1 MNFRTLPGLLAF
13 LLVLTCATGTSAASD
28 SQRQAVARLF
38 ELTHMQ
44 RLIEESVDGVLA
56 LQIAQNPALA
66 EHKNALRA
74 FLEKYI
80 GWQGL
85 KDDLAAMYLQ
95 SFTVAELDEMNAFY
109 SSPTG
114 QKVLQRLP
122 ELVQQ
127 RNQLAMRRLQ
137 EHIGELQQEI
147 ATTILTPGAGQ

>member
-1 MNFRTLPGLLAF
+1 MNSRTLTGILALLMA
-13 LLVLTCATGTSAASD
+13 LACPTVSHAGSD
-28 SQRQAVARLF
+28 SHRQAVARLF
-38 ELTHMQ
+38 ELTHVQ
-44 RLIEESVDGVLA
+44 RLIEESVDGALA

-66 EHKNALRA
+66 QHREALRA

-80 GWQGL
+80 GWPAL

-95 SFTVAELDEMNAFY
+95 AFTEADLDEMNAFY

-127 RNQLAMRRLQ
+127 RNQLALRRLQ
-137 EHIGELQQEI
+137 EHIGELQREI
-147 ATTILTPGAGQ
+147 DAGAGK

>member
-1 MNFRTLPGLLAF
+1 MKSRTLTGILA
-13 LLVLTCATGTSAASD
+13 VLFMLTSPAASPAEPD
-28 SQRQAVARLF
+28 RHRQAVTKLF

-66 EHKNALRA
+66 AHRNALRA

-80 GWQGL
+80 GWQAL
-85 KDDLAAMYLQ
+85 KEDLTAMYLQ
-95 SFTVAELDEMNAFY
+95 AFTEAELAEMNGFY

-127 RNQLAMRRLQ
+127 RNQLAMQRLQ
-137 EHIGELQQEI
+137 EHLGELQKEI
-147 ATTILTPGAGQ
+147 NAGSGE

>member
-1 MNFRTLPGLLAF
+1 MNSRTLTGILA
-13 LLVLTCATGTSAASD
+13 VLFILASPVTSPAGPD
-28 SQRQAVARLF
+28 SHLQAVTRLF

-44 RLIEESVDGVLA
+44 RLIEDSVDGVIA

-66 EHKNALRA
+66 AHRDALRA

-80 GWQGL
+80 GWNAL
-85 KDDLAAMYLQ
+85 KDDLTAMYLQ
-95 SFTVAELDEMNAFY
+95 AFTEAELDQMNAFY

-127 RNQLAMRRLQ
+127 RNQLAMQRLQ
-137 EHIGELQQEI
+137 EHISELQQEI
-147 ATTILTPGAGQ
+147 GAGAGK

>member
-1 MNFRTLPGLLAF
+1 MNSRTLTGLLA
-13 LLVLTCATGTSAASD
+13 LLLALACPTESYAGPD
-28 SQRQAVARLF
+28 GHRQAVARLF

-56 LQIAQNPALA
+56 LQLAQDPALA
-66 EHKNALRA
+66 EHREALRA
-74 FLEKYI
+74 FLEKHI
-80 GWQGL
+80 GWQAL
-85 KDDLAAMYLQ
+85 KNDLEAMYLQ
-95 SFTVAELDEMNAFY
+95 SFTETELNEMNAFY

-137 EHIGELQQEI
+137 EHIGELQREI
-147 ATTILTPGAGQ
+147 SPGGGK

>member
-1 MNFRTLPGLLAF
+1 MNFRTLTGILA
-13 LLVLTCATGTSAASD
+13 VLFILASPVTSPAGPD
-28 SQRQAVARLF
+28 GHRQAVTRLF

-44 RLIEESVDGVLA
+44 RLIEDSVDGVLN

-66 EHKNALRA
+66 EHRDALRA

-80 GWQGL
+80 GWQAL
-85 KDDLAAMYLQ
+85 KEDLTAMYLQ
-95 SFTVAELDEMNAFY
+95 AFTEAELDAMNAFY

-127 RNQLAMRRLQ
+127 RNQLAMQRLQ
-137 EHIGELQQEI
+137 EHIGELQQDI
-147 ATTILTPGAGQ
+147 GRAAGE

>member
-13 LLVLTCATGTSAASD
+13 LLVFACSTGLSAASG

-56 LQIAQNPALA
+56 LQVAQNPALA
-66 EHKNALRA
+66 EHKEALRA

-80 GWQGL
+80 GWQSL
-85 KDDLAAMYLQ
+85 KDALEEMYLQ
-95 SFTVAELDEMNAFY
+95 AFTETELNEMNAFY

-127 RNQLAMRRLQ
+127 RNQLAMQRLQ

-147 ATTILTPGAGQ
+147 NAGAGK

>member
-1 MNFRTLPGLLAF
+1 MSSRTLPGLLA
-13 LLVLTCATGTSAASD
+13 LLLALTCPTGPCAEPD
-28 SQRQAVARLF
+28 SHRQAVARLF

-56 LQIAQNPALA
+56 LQVAQNPALA
-66 EHKNALRA
+66 AHKEALRV

-85 KDDLAAMYLQ
+85 KDDLVAMYLQ
-95 SFTVAELDEMNAFY
+95 AFTETELDEMNAFY

-127 RNQLAMRRLQ
+127 RNRLAMQRLQ

-147 ATTILTPGAGQ
+147 TTGAGK

>member
-1 MNFRTLPGLLAF
+1 MNSRTLPGLLVF
-13 LLVLTCATGTSAASD
+13 LLALACPTVSHAGPD
-28 SQRQAVARLF
+28 SHRQAVARLL

-44 RLIEESVDGVLA
+44 RLIEESVDGVLT

-66 EHKNALRA
+66 EHKEALRA

-80 GWQGL
+80 GWQAL
-85 KDDLAAMYLQ
+85 KDDLTAMYLQ
-95 SFTVAELDEMNAFY
+95 AFTEAELAEMNDFY

-147 ATTILTPGAGQ
+147 NAGGGK

>member
-1 MNFRTLPGLLAF
+1 MNSRALTGILAVLILLAAPVTT
-13 LLVLTCATGTSAASD
+13 LAEPD
-28 SQRQAVARLF
+28 SHRQAVARLF
-38 ELTHMQ
+38 ELTHLQ
-44 RLIEESVDGVLA
+44 RLIEDSVDGVLN

-66 EHKNALRA
+66 AHRDALRA

-80 GWQGL
+80 GWQAL
-85 KDDLAAMYLQ
+85 QDDLTAMYLQ
-95 SFTVAELDEMNAFY
+95 AFTEAELDEMNTFY
-109 SSPTG
+109 SSATG

-147 ATTILTPGAGQ
+147 GAAPGK

>member
-1 MNFRTLPGLLAF
+1 MNLRTLTGSLVVVLA
-13 LLVLTCATGTSAASD
+13 LTGPDGIYAGPD
-28 SQRQAVARLF
+28 EQRQAVARLF

-44 RLIEESVDGVLA
+44 RLIEESVDGVIA

-66 EHKNALRA
+66 EHRDALRA

-80 GWQGL
+80 GWQAL
-85 KDDLAAMYLQ
+85 KEDLMTMYLQ
-95 SFTVAELDEMNAFY
+95 AFTEAELDEMNAFY
-109 SSPTG
+109 SSTTG

-127 RNQLAMRRLQ
+127 RNRLAMQRLQ

-147 ATTILTPGAGQ
+147 GAKAGK